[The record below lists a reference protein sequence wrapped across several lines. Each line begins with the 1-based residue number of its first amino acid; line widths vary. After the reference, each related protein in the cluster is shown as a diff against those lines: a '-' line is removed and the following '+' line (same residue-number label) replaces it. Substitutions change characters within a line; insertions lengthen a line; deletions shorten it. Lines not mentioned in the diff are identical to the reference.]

1 LNGFAI
7 SSVVL
12 ILLHRFFPAKATQEF
27 VQDRKS
33 ARETMELYQ
42 DRWDCWL
49 GGAVRRRSDIEDAV
63 KKGDGEDKEIEVESL
78 SVPALRREG

>member
-1 LNGFAI
+1 
-7 SSVVL
+7 
-12 ILLHRFFPAKATQEF
+12 
-27 VQDRKS
+27 
-33 ARETMELYQ
+33 MELYQ